1 MCFALS
7 KENVGVRVRDQVKG
21 LNLLGR
27 GGGEEEDGKGEDQ
40 KGRMLAVY
48 VEGIEVGVRRDKGGY

>member
-7 KENVGVRVRDQVKG
+7 KENVGVRVRDQIKG

-27 GGGEEEDGKGEDQ
+27 GGGEEEDGEGEDQ
-40 KGRMLAVY
+40 KEEEEDG
-48 VEGIEVGVRRDKGGY
+48 

>member
-7 KENVGVRVRDQVKG
+7 KENVGVRVRDQPKG

-27 GGGEEEDGKGEDQ
+27 GGGEEEDGEGEDQ
-40 KGRMLAVY
+40 KEEEEDG
-48 VEGIEVGVRRDKGGY
+48 

>member
-1 MCFALS
+1 MCFALP
-7 KENVGVRVRDQVKG
+7 KENVGVRVGDQVKG

-40 KGRMLAVY
+40 KEGEEGKRRM
-48 VEGIEVGVRRDKGGY
+48 VRERIKRGGC